1 MRLALEF
8 AASPGGKIHVI
19 HFDPTSS
26 QAAPTDEELEHAADL
41 GIVLTTEQPGDAD
54 RRGAVHAYAENQDV
68 DLFLADLPQDLRATR
83 TVIRDLR
90 WLREHLA
97 CDSVFL
103 RNRSVGD
110 IDTIV
115 ILGTGGPYDPV
126 KLGLAHRIAVAEDA
140 RIRFVHVANEEA
152 TEAQMESTAA
162 YHRRL
167 GAVLAVEWDSRIEPQ
182 GDLVDSVTELSRGA
196 NLVML
201 GAPSHRFHVV
211 ADLADRIAESV
222 DCPALLVHTPVHE
235 KTNIAERWVE
245 RFIS

>member
-1 MRLALEF
+1 M
-8 AASPGGKIHVI
+8 I
-19 HFDPTSS
+19 
-26 QAAPTDEELEHAADL
+26 
-41 GIVLTTEQPGDAD
+41 TTEQPGDAD
-54 RRGAVHAYAENQDV
+54 RRGAVHAYAENHDV

-126 KLGLAHRIAVAEDA
+126 KLGLAHRIAVAEEA

-152 TEAQMESTAA
+152 TEAQMRSIAE
-162 YHRRL
+162 YHDRL
-167 GAVLAVEWDSRIEPQ
+167 GAVLAVEWDSRIEPH

-211 ADLADRIAESV
+211 TDLADRIAEAV

-235 KTNIAERWVE
+235 KTNIVERWVE